1 MDALIGLLLL
11 VATIGA
17 FWGTI
22 QLFRKG
28 HRKRGLIYI
37 AGAVCAVAV
46 TGFAVGI
53 KNERDARAAGFASY
67 EEQQAAEEAE
77 QERLIAEMLAQRAEE
92 RRAEQARLDA
102 EAREQG
108 YADHAASLAAQ
119 ALAEQQREEEAARAA
134 EAAAQA
140 AEDER
145 QARMAQKTTGMMD
158 GVLSVLTTNYGF
170 QPPAESV
177 CRDDGYCSLLVGSF
191 DVSIYGNG
199 IAEVRTSTQQPHSE
213 YVGLCA
219 AVFAGI
225 SGSDLGFSREAIVGA
240 FNQARQAGRFE
251 LDVAGVEIRVSPDL
265 SNLLACRFYK
275 Y

>member
-46 TGFAVGI
+46 TGFVVGI

-77 QERLIAEMLAQRAEE
+77 QERLISEMLAQRAEE
-92 RRAEQARLDA
+92 QRVEQARLDA

-108 YADHAASLAAQ
+108 YADHAALLAAQ
-119 ALAEQQREEEAARAA
+119 GENEQATEPTGEEA
-134 EAAAQA
+134 
-140 AEDER
+140 R
-145 QARMAQKTTGMMD
+145 QARLARKTAGM
-158 GVLSVLTTNYGF
+158 
-170 QPPAESV
+170 AESIAATIQAHYGTEPEAPLPGEPF
-177 CRDDGYCSLLVGSF
+177 CREDGYCALTTGPFRVQ
-191 DVSIYGNG
+191 VYGAG
-199 IAEVRTSTQQPHSE
+199 IALVDPTNQASRTDYLE
-213 YVGLCA
+213 ICGV
-219 AVFAGI
+219 VFAAI
-225 SGSDLGFSREAIVGA
+225 SGSKIMFAGEVVGETFGAALRDGSFEREVS
-240 FNQARQAGRFE
+240 
-251 LDVAGVEIRVSPDL
+251 GVEIRFSPSSDGTMG
-265 SNLLACRFYK
+265 CRFFK